1 VREDL
6 RRRGYGRAVAVAAGR
21 ACRKRGVR
29 SVGLSVFGFNAAARG
44 LYAQLGFTLT
54 GQTMAKPLT

>member
-1 VREDL
+1 
-6 RRRGYGRAVAVAAGR
+6 
-21 ACRKRGVR
+21 VR